1 MSPEFCFDSIRCNN
15 LEAGKLPNQT
25 ICSSLYLICP
35 MSPSS
40 WDAKNRTICQ
50 TTASGRRFEVAL
62 VSCQILSPARNNFAY
77 NDSKIGSECG
87 MDSINKSVGSWGKSC
102 LKVPVTDMTTG
113 SRVDYNFVGKQ
124 SIKCM
129 GMA

>member
-1 MSPEFCFDSIRCNN
+1 
-15 LEAGKLPNQT
+15 
-25 ICSSLYLICP
+25 

-50 TTASGRRFEVAL
+50 TTASGRRFDVAL

-87 MDSINKSVGSWGKSC
+87 MDSINKSVGSWGRSC

-113 SRVDYNFVGKQ
+113 SRVDGEIVEIVNPTASPPLKMEISTLFYGQIEPKKP
-124 SIKCM
+124 IRM
-129 GMA
+129 P